1 MQSDSVLCW
10 LQESWLLVTAAR
22 LSIHISGIPV
32 RYGATMLKTIDRP
45 LPSLAEKRI
54 TREIYGRWERSR
66 LCKKKNALLNIPP
79 ERYCKGMRQETPTS
93 HWHYT
98 WSIRSSAF
106 LIVTLKK
113 CLLCPLF
120 STSSIFPIR
129 RGKENL
135 MKKCLFA
142 DEWRQKRR

>member
-1 MQSDSVLCW
+1 MGQ
-10 LQESWLLVTAAR
+10 
-22 LSIHISGIPV
+22 
-32 RYGATMLKTIDRP
+32 ATHHP
-45 LPSLAEKRI
+45 
-54 TREIYGRWERSR
+54 
-66 LCKKKNALLNIPP
+66 
-79 ERYCKGMRQETPTS
+79 
-93 HWHYT
+93 HWRYT

-106 LIVTLKK
+106 LIVTLKR

-142 DEWRQKRR
+142 DE